1 MHIPSILAGAAVPFL
16 LVAIVYALY
25 RGMTIR
31 VEDEE
36 ALLVTRFGKLVDV
49 ISKPGLH
56 IRPDRFLPWV
66 RLRHVSLARDFRE
79 FVGLHVHDS
88 QGTTVLVDI
97 WLEIRIEDPIKNS
110 FAVEDWD
117 QALRNLVSHAV
128 TSIFGN
134 KRFDEILRA
143 RVELGPLLEA
153 EIADDLRRW
162 GVKLEQAYVRDVGV
176 RPEVER
182 EILASVSARLERAMA
197 NVEER
202 GRLAVAR
209 IEAETSVAVAELV
222 AQAKGRYPEAVGRAY
237 ERIGATSAVRA
248 AYDELYQLT
257 QIRPHRT
264 MAFVGFGNDLRPI
277 DAMMIPQEVL
287 RDEHAAHSNGG
298 RAGEGA
304 KSNGSAPKAD

>member
-1 MHIPSILAGAAVPFL
+1 MNYLSLIGGAVVPF
-16 LVAIVYALY
+16 AIVLVLYAVY

-49 ISKPGLH
+49 IKKPGLH
-56 IRPDRFLPWV
+56 FRADRFLPWV
-66 RLRHVSLARDFRE
+66 QLRHVSLARDFRE
-79 FVGLHVHDS
+79 FVGLQVHDS

-97 WLEIRIEDPIKNS
+97 WLEIRVEDPIKNS
-110 FAVEDWD
+110 FAVENWD
-117 QALRNLVSHAV
+117 QALRNLVSHSV

-153 EIADDLRRW
+153 EIGDDLKRW

-182 EILASVSARLERAMA
+182 QILATVSARLERAMA
-197 NVEER
+197 DVEER

-209 IEAETSVAVAELV
+209 IEAETSVNVAELV
-222 AQAKGRYPEAVGRAY
+222 AKAKGQYPEAVSRAY
-237 ERIGATSAVRA
+237 QKMGATSAVRA
-248 AYDELYQLT
+248 AYDELYRLSQL
-257 QIRPHRT
+257 RPHRT
-264 MAFVGFGNDLRPI
+264 MAFVGFGTDLRPV
-277 DAMMIPQEVL
+277 DAMMIPQETL
-287 RDEHAAHSNGG
+287 RAAEVDGGPMPNGSGKHA
-298 RAGEGA
+298 RPGA
-304 KSNGSAPKAD
+304 KPD

>member
-1 MHIPSILAGAAVPFL
+1 MNIPSLAFGAALPLVILAV
-16 LVAIVYALY
+16 VYGIY

-49 ISKPGLH
+49 LSKPGLH
-56 IRPDRFLPWV
+56 FRLDRFLPWV
-66 RLRHVSLARDFRE
+66 QLRHVSLARDFRE

-153 EIADDLRRW
+153 EIADDLARW

-176 RPEVER
+176 RPDVER
-182 EILASVSARLERAMA
+182 QILASVSARLERAMA
-197 NVEER
+197 DVEER

-209 IEAETSVAVAELV
+209 IEAETSVNVAELV
-222 AQAKGRYPEAVGRAY
+222 ARAKGQYPEAVGRAY
-237 ERIGATSAVRA
+237 EQIGVTSAVRT
-248 AYDELYQLT
+248 AYDELYRLA
-257 QIRPHRT
+257 QIRPQRT
-264 MAFVGFGNDLRPI
+264 MAFVGFGADLRPI
-277 DAMMIPQEVL
+277 DAMMIPHEV
-287 RDEHAAHSNGG
+287 RGESEPTRPSNGG
-298 RAGEGA
+298 RRP
-304 KSNGSAPKAD
+304 GSGVEASMKPD